1 MLKML
6 YCYMFYAICYIYI
19 YIHSI
24 HSINIQCFILYIHI
38 FDILK
43 KNLQVEYA
51 LKAIEHAGAAVGV
64 LCTDGVVLGTERKV
78 GGREVGSGSG
88 GVGVVSLDRAR
99 QGGSNGGGW
108 RVAVAV
114 LAEI

>member
-6 YCYMFYAICYIYI
+6 YCYMFYAICHI

-24 HSINIQCFILYIHI
+24 NCINIQCFIYVYTYIYI
-38 FDILK
+38 IK

-88 GVGVVSLDRAR
+88 GVGVVALERGG
-99 QGGSNGGGW
+99 QGGSNGTGCN
-108 RVAVAV
+108 VAVAV
-114 LAEI
+114 LAEL